1 MMTIEI
7 HVMDLGAMIICGLML
22 FALWFE
28 EEVGE

>member
-1 MMTIEI
+1 MTIVI
-7 HVMDLGAMIICGLML
+7 DVMDLGAMIICGLML

>member
-22 FALWFE
+22 FACGFSEMDL
-28 EEVGE
+28 